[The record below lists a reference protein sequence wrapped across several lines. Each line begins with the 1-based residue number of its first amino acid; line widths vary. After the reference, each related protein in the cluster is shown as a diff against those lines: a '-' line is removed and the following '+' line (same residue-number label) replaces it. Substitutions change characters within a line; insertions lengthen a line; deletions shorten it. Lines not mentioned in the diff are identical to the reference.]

1 MFWQRKVTKREVV
14 PCKACDGTGLRVP
27 NNGNFE
33 YTSKYTFDQVTKL
46 AQGICIACN
55 GQGEQ
60 QRVWTEYV

>member
-1 MFWQRKVTKREVV
+1 MFWQRKVTKHETV
-14 PCKACDGTGLRVP
+14 PCKACDGTGKQKLDESTFTYRDQR
-27 NNGNFE
+27 
-33 YTSKYTFDQVTKL
+33 TFDRIAML